1 MRTDI
6 VVIVRKVESG
16 ERPTSERRILVFLK
30 KSSLSAELGQF
41 TFGSAMPEP
50 TSTQVLLHRVQTGDN
65 EALNELYNRYLM
77 RVLAA
82 VRARLGAELRGKLES
97 WDVVQDALLAS
108 LKNVRTFDQTSEG
121 AFLNW
126 LAKVVENRIRDQL
139 DYFRAQ
145 KRDHRLERP
154 LAGAR
159 SVESSAPLDIPER
172 GCVPTPSRALI
183 LSEDLARLE
192 KAMDQLPEESRE
204 LIVAV
209 KIEGR
214 TYQEIAEATGKSP
227 EAVRMQVNRALLA
240 LTKAFRV
247 LEGENK
253 AP

>member
-1 MRTDI
+1 
-6 VVIVRKVESG
+6 
-16 ERPTSERRILVFLK
+16 
-30 KSSLSAELGQF
+30 
-41 TFGSAMPEP
+41 MPDP
-50 TSTQVLLHRVQTGDN
+50 TSTQALLQRLQAGDKG
-65 EALNELYNRYLM
+65 ALNDLYNRYLM

-108 LKNVRTFDQTSEG
+108 LKNVQSFNQTSEG

-139 DYFRAQ
+139 DYFRAD

-154 LAGAR
+154 VAGPR
-159 SVESSAPLDIPER
+159 SAESSVPLDIPER
-172 GCVPTPSRALI
+172 SGVPTPSQFLV

-214 TYQEIAEATGKSP
+214 TYDEVAQDLGKSP
-227 EAVRMQVNRALLA
+227 DAVRMQVKRALLA
-240 LTKAFRV
+240 LTNAFRL
-247 LEGENK
+247 LEGESR
-253 AP
+253 PP

>member
-1 MRTDI
+1 
-6 VVIVRKVESG
+6 
-16 ERPTSERRILVFLK
+16 
-30 KSSLSAELGQF
+30 
-41 TFGSAMPEP
+41 MPDP
-50 TSTQVLLHRVQTGDN
+50 TSTQALLQRIQTGDKG
-65 EALNELYNRYLM
+65 ALNELYNRYLM

-108 LKNVRTFDQTSEG
+108 LKNVQSFNQTSEG

-139 DYFRAQ
+139 DFFRAD

-154 LAGAR
+154 LAGPR
-159 SVESSAPLDIPER
+159 SAESSAPLDIPER
-172 GCVPTPSRALI
+172 SGVPTPSQFLV

-214 TYQEIAEATGKSP
+214 TYDEIAQNLGRSP
-227 EAVRMQVNRALLA
+227 DAVRMQVKRALLA
-240 LTKAFRV
+240 LTNAFRV
-247 LEGENK
+247 LEGESR
-253 AP
+253 PP

>member
-1 MRTDI
+1 MPD
-6 VVIVRKVESG
+6 
-16 ERPTSERRILVFLK
+16 PT
-30 KSSLSAELGQF
+30 A
-41 TFGSAMPEP
+41 
-50 TSTQVLLHRVQTGDN
+50 TQALLQRVQTGDK
-65 EALNELYNRYLM
+65 EALNELYDRYVM

-108 LKNVRTFDQTSEG
+108 LKNVQSFNQTSEG

-139 DYFRAQ
+139 DYFHAE

-159 SVESSAPLDIPER
+159 SVESSAPLDIPEKR
-172 GCVPTPSRALI
+172 SGPTPSQALL

-192 KAMDQLPEESRE
+192 TAMDQLPEESRE

-214 TYQEIAEATGKSP
+214 SYHEIAQAAGGGKSP
-227 EAVRMQVNRALLA
+227 DAVRMQVNRALLA

-247 LEGENK
+247 LEGESM
-253 AP
+253 PT

>member
-1 MRTDI
+1 
-6 VVIVRKVESG
+6 
-16 ERPTSERRILVFLK
+16 
-30 KSSLSAELGQF
+30 
-41 TFGSAMPEP
+41 MPEP
-50 TSTQVLLHRVQTGDN
+50 TSTQALLQRVQTGD
-65 EALNELYNRYLM
+65 EKALNELYNRYLM

-108 LKNVRTFDQTSEG
+108 LKNVHSFDQTSEG

-139 DYFRAQ
+139 DYFRAE
-145 KRDHRLERP
+145 KRDHRLEKP
-154 LAGAR
+154 LAGPR
-159 SVESSAPLDIPER
+159 SAESCVPLDIPER
-172 GCVPTPSRALI
+172 SCVPTPSQVLI

-214 TYQEIAEATGKSP
+214 TYHEIAQASGKSAD
-227 EAVRMQVNRALLA
+227 AVRMQVNRALLA

-247 LEGENK
+247 LEGESK
-253 AP
+253 PP

>member
-1 MRTDI
+1 
-6 VVIVRKVESG
+6 VILDLG
-16 ERPTSERRILVFLK
+16 ET
-30 KSSLSAELGQF
+30 
-41 TFGSAMPEP
+41 MPEP
-50 TSTQVLLHRVQTGDN
+50 TATQALLQRVQTGDK

-108 LKNVRTFDQTSEG
+108 LKNVQSFNQSSEG

-139 DYFRAQ
+139 DYIRAE
-145 KRDHRLERP
+145 KRDHRLEKP
-154 LAGAR
+154 LAGVR
-159 SVESSAPLDIPER
+159 SPESSVPLDIPER
-172 GCVPTPSRALI
+172 DSMPTPSQVLM

-192 KAMDQLPEESRE
+192 RAMDRLPEESRE

-214 TYQEIAEATGKSP
+214 TYQEIAQTSGKSAD
-227 EAVRMQVNRALLA
+227 AVRMQVNRALLA
-240 LTKAFRV
+240 LTKAFRA
-247 LEGENK
+247 LEAGSK
-253 AP
+253 S

>member
-1 MRTDI
+1 
-6 VVIVRKVESG
+6 
-16 ERPTSERRILVFLK
+16 
-30 KSSLSAELGQF
+30 
-41 TFGSAMPEP
+41 
-50 TSTQVLLHRVQTGDN
+50 
-65 EALNELYNRYLM
+65 M

-108 LKNVRTFDQTSEG
+108 LKNVQSFNQTSEG

-139 DYFRAQ
+139 DFFRAD

-154 LAGAR
+154 LAGPR
-159 SVESSAPLDIPER
+159 SAESSAPLDIPER
-172 GCVPTPSRALI
+172 SGVPTPSQFLV

-214 TYQEIAEATGKSP
+214 TYDEIAQDLGKSP
-227 EAVRMQVNRALLA
+227 DAVRMQVKRALLA
-240 LTKAFRV
+240 LTNAFRV
-247 LEGENK
+247 LEGESR
-253 AP
+253 PP